1 MARFS
6 FVLPAM
12 VGLAVSVSTVALAA
26 GGGNWAGPY
35 AGAQFGYGNASD
47 DNVNTSGQLAGN
59 ISNVAGG
66 ARPAS
71 VSLDADGLVGGVMAG
86 YNWQSGNAVFGL
98 EADINLTDI
107 EDSKSVGTLSLATAT
122 PPLAALNNNFK
133 QSLDYL
139 GTVRARVGYAFQNT
153 MVYGTGGLA
162 YGGVDNSVN
171 FFAATAPTGPLQFQ
185 GSDDELEYGYAL
197 GGGIEQMVNPK
208 WVVSAN
214 YLYYDLGSKTT
225 NVAAVPG
232 VGTGGYNS
240 KFDTAGHIFR
250 AGVGYKF

>member
-12 VGLAVSVSTVALAA
+12 VGLAVTVSTAALAA
-26 GGGNWAGPY
+26 GGGNWAG
-35 AGAQFGYGNASD
+35 GYGGLHLGYGYSSD
-47 DNVNTSGQLAGN
+47 DNINTSGQLAGN

-71 VSLDADGLVGGVMAG
+71 VSLDADGFVGGAMIG
-86 YNWQSGNAVFGL
+86 YNWQSGNLVYGL
-98 EADINLTDI
+98 EADLDYTDMD
-107 EDSKSVGTLSLATAT
+107 DSQTVRTLSLATAT
-122 PPLAALNNNFK
+122 PALAPLNNNFK

-139 GTVRARVGYAFQNT
+139 GTVRARIGYAFQNT

-162 YGGVDNSVN
+162 YGGIDNSVN

-185 GSDDELEYGYAL
+185 GSDDEMEYGYAL
-197 GGGIEQMVNPK
+197 GGGVEQMVNTK

-214 YLYYDLGSKTT
+214 YLYYDLGSNTT
-225 NVAAVPG
+225 NVAGIPG

-240 KFDTAGHIFR
+240 KFDNAGHLFR

>member
-12 VGLAVSVSTVALAA
+12 VGVAVSVSTVVLAA
-26 GGGNWAGPY
+26 GGGTWAGGY
-35 AGAQFGYGNASD
+35 AGLQLGYGNSSD
-47 DNVNTSGQLAGN
+47 DKVNTTGQAAGN
-59 ISNVAGG
+59 VANVAGG

-71 VSLDADGLVGGVMAG
+71 VSLDADGFVGGAMIG
-86 YNWQSGNAVFGL
+86 YNWQSGNLVYGL
-98 EADINLTDI
+98 EADLNYTDI
-107 EDSKSVGTLSLATAT
+107 DDSKSVGTLSLPTAT
-122 PPLAALNNNFK
+122 PAGVPLNNTVK

-139 GTVRARVGYAFQNT
+139 GTVRARIGYAFQNT

-162 YGGVDNSVN
+162 YGGIDNSVN

-185 GSDDELEYGYAL
+185 GSDDEMEYGYAL
-197 GGGIEQMVNPK
+197 GGGIEQLVNPK

-225 NVAAVPG
+225 NVAAIPG
-232 VGTGGYNS
+232 VGAGGYNS

-250 AGVGYKF
+250 AGAAYKF

>member
-6 FVLPAM
+6 FVLPALA
-12 VGLAVSVSTVALAA
+12 GLAISVSTVALAA
-26 GGGNWAGPY
+26 EGGNWAG
-35 AGAQFGYGNASD
+35 GYGGLHLGYGDASD
-47 DNVNTSGQLAGN
+47 DTVNTSGQLAGN
-59 ISNVAGG
+59 INNVAGG
-66 ARPAS
+66 ARPARA
-71 VSLDADGLVGGVMAG
+71 SLSADGFVGGAMIG
-86 YNWQSGNAVFGL
+86 YNWQSGNAVFGV
-98 EADINLTDI
+98 EADLDYTDI
-107 EDSKSVGTLSLATAT
+107 EDSNTIRTLSLTTAT
-122 PPLAALNNNFK
+122 PALAPLNNSFK

-185 GSDDELEYGYAL
+185 GSDDEMEYGYAL

-214 YLYYDLGSKTT
+214 YLYYDLGSTTT
-225 NVAAVPG
+225 NVAGIPG
-232 VGTGGYNS
+232 VGVGGYNS